1 MTRGSVTAFA
11 RPARRPTLA
20 FPSRCRTRAKQ
31 RRRRMCCDGCGEL
44 VSDPILTPW
53 GLLCAGCQAI
63 AMQELSEQDEAEEKA
78 RVEQENHQEA

>member
-1 MTRGSVTAFA
+1 
-11 RPARRPTLA
+11 
-20 FPSRCRTRAKQ
+20 
-31 RRRRMCCDGCGEL
+31 MCCDGCGEL